1 MDLWRRAGPDRPRI
15 TGDRGGHV
23 PVLMHSEE
31 RLAFHELLKGEED
44 GAILGLACHLARDR
58 LAEAAR
64 FAETLFESPPPP
76 YRFTGAGFGYF
87 DALRERME
95 VGSIDAPEFR
105 YLIRQYA
112 PVALT
117 HGSWAT
123 PLAGTAIVHR
133 RPFALLFRY
142 YADGGARC
150 AREGYRTLLAAQGIG
165 LPEVA
170 DEAFMRDG
178 SLLDAAFL
186 PAVLRLAIARS
197 PQGLFPELLG
207 MLFGQALGLLPYR
220 AWMAGRCPPAI
231 RGDPSLRPLLD
242 PAPPHDAGL
251 ALISTLIK
259 DHLEAAEGALGRQGV
274 GALWH
279 RIRNGLL
286 AQFLAERGLVRS
298 AVESWEARKRSDRH
312 AAVLSILKAKR
323 SYALGQHRDQT
334 LGDRRIDDWLTPGA
348 DLGGLLE
355 ALATSELV
363 NPAAPL
369 QSPFLARLAPG
380 GAMYRVFRD
389 DEIAT
394 LVEWIGGLGESKSSN
409 RERPL
414 AVSAEP
420 PGGLYATP
428 AASSRTGTCSLDPR
442 ILFHRLL
449 NPEHYPGALPA
460 ARSLVQRFLKTT
472 ATALRGPMR
481 DGDLRFFPYDPG
493 ALEARIDAIYH
504 RAVAAYRPFVPPPRL
519 DREEYRWLLTRLAP
533 LVLVD
538 GCWLQKAAWLE
549 GRHAPTAA
557 RLLAIYTDEIGGGD
571 PDQNHAN
578 IFRRL
583 LEGEGIRLPE
593 PSSAEFIAWPG
604 FSAAL
609 FDLPAYLLAISRF
622 PRTFLPEILG
632 LNLAIELSGL
642 GAFYMAVVDEMRYLG
657 LDPTIVTVHL
667 ASDNL
672 ASGHAALAREAV
684 MIYLD
689 GVGSDFGPEELDRH
703 WRRVSLGYAS
713 LRIVPRRAFA
723 VLFAR
728 ALLRFGPAR
737 LKKTL
742 IGWRGA
748 VRA

>member
-1 MDLWRRAGPDRPRI
+1 MQSEWR
-15 TGDRGGHV
+15 
-23 PVLMHSEE
+23 LC
-31 RLAFHELLKGEED
+31 FHKLLRGEED
-44 GAILGLACHLARDR
+44 GPILGLASHLARDR

-64 FAETLFESPPPP
+64 FAQTEALFESPPPP
-76 YRFTGAGFGYF
+76 HRFTGANPLFGYF
-87 DALRERME
+87 DPLRERME
-95 VGSIDAPEFR
+95 VGSIDAPGFR

-117 HGSWAT
+117 YGSWVA
-123 PLAGTAIVHR
+123 PLAGTATGHR
-133 RPFALLFRY
+133 QPFALLFRY
-142 YADGGARC
+142 HADGGARRV
-150 AREGYRTLLAAQGIG
+150 REGYRRLLAGQGIG
-165 LPEVA
+165 LPEVV
-170 DEAFMRDG
+170 DEAFIRDG

-186 PAVLRLAIARS
+186 PAVLWLCIARS

-207 MLFGQALGLLPYR
+207 MLLCQALGLLPFR
-220 AWMAGRCPPAI
+220 SWMAGRCPPAI
-231 RGDPSLRPLLD
+231 RGDTSLGPLLD
-242 PAPPHDAGL
+242 PATHDAGL
-251 ALISTLIK
+251 DPISMLVE
-259 DHLEAAEGALGRQGV
+259 DHLETARIVLGRQGV
-274 GALWH
+274 GQAWH

-286 AQFLAERGLVRS
+286 AQFLVERGLCRS
-298 AVESWEARKRSDRH
+298 AVEAWEARRRSDRH
-312 AAVLSILKAKR
+312 EAVLAILKAKR
-323 SYALGQHRDQT
+323 PYALGQHRDKT
-334 LGDRRIDDWLTPGA
+334 LGDRRIEDWLAPGA
-348 DLGGLLE
+348 DLGGLLD
-355 ALATSELV
+355 ALAASDLV
-363 NPAAPL
+363 DPAAPL
-369 QSPFLARLAPG
+369 QSRFLASLSPG

-389 DEIAT
+389 DEIVT
-394 LVEWIGGLGESKSSN
+394 LVEWIGGLGESKSSF
-409 RERPL
+409 RERPVPV
-414 AVSAEP
+414 AAEP
-420 PGGLYATP
+420 PGGFHVTP
-428 AASSRTGTCSLDPR
+428 VANKIKMFAGKGPESKDPR
-442 ILFHRLL
+442 VLFHRLL
-449 NPEHYPGALPA
+449 NPEQYPEELPA
-460 ARSLVQRFLKTT
+460 ARSLVQRFLRKT

-481 DGDLRFFPYDPG
+481 GEDLRFFPYSPG
-493 ALEARIDAIYH
+493 ALKARIDAIHH

-549 GRHAPTAA
+549 GRHAPVAA
-557 RLLAIYTDEIGGGD
+557 RLLAIYRDEIGGGD

-578 IFRRL
+578 LFRRL

-593 PSSAEFIAWPG
+593 LTSAAFIAWPG

-642 GAFYMAVVDEMRYLG
+642 GAFYMTVVDEMRYLG
-657 LDPTIVTVHL
+657 LDPAIVTVHL

-689 GVGSDFGPEELDRH
+689 GVGSDFGHDELDRH

-713 LRIVPRRAFA
+713 LRVVPRRAFA
-723 VLFAR
+723 VLLMR
-728 ALLRFGPAR
+728 ALPRFGLAR

-742 IGWRGA
+742 LGWRAA

>member
-1 MDLWRRAGPDRPRI
+1 MQSEWR
-15 TGDRGGHV
+15 
-23 PVLMHSEE
+23 LS
-31 RLAFHELLKGEED
+31 FHKLLEGEED
-44 GAILGLACHLARDR
+44 GAILGLASRLARDR
-58 LAEAAR
+58 LEQAAR
-64 FAETLFESPPPP
+64 FAETETLFESPPPL
-76 YRFTGAGFGYF
+76 AGPFLGYF
-87 DALRERME
+87 DPLRERME
-95 VGSIDAPEFR
+95 VGSIDAPGFP
-105 YLIRQYA
+105 YLTRQYA

-117 HGSWAT
+117 HGSWVA
-123 PLAGTAIVHR
+123 PLAGAATGHR

-142 YADGGARC
+142 YADGGARYV
-150 AREGYRTLLAAQGIG
+150 REGYRTLLALQGIG
-165 LPEVA
+165 LPEVV

-186 PAVLRLAIARS
+186 PAVLWLAIARS

-207 MLFGQALGLLPYR
+207 MLLGQALGLLPFR
-220 AWMAGRCPPAI
+220 ALMAGRCPPAI
-231 RGDPSLRPLLD
+231 RGDTSVGTLLV
-242 PAPPHDAGL
+242 PATPHDAGL
-251 ALISTLIK
+251 EPISTLVE
-259 DHLEAAEGALGRQGV
+259 DHLEAARIVLGRQGV
-274 GALWH
+274 GRAWH

-298 AVESWEARKRSDRH
+298 AVEAWEARRRSDLH
-312 AAVLSILKAKR
+312 AAVLAILEAKR
-323 SYALGQHRDQT
+323 PYALGQHRDKT
-334 LGDRRIDDWLTPGA
+334 LGDRRIEDWLAPGA
-348 DLGGLLE
+348 DLGGLLD
-355 ALATSELV
+355 ALAASDLV
-363 NPAAPL
+363 DPAAPL
-369 QSPFLARLAPG
+369 ESRFLASLSPG

-394 LVEWIGGLGESKSSN
+394 LVEWIGGLGESKSSI
-409 RERPL
+409 RERP
-414 AVSAEP
+414 VPVPAEP
-420 PGGLYATP
+420 PGGFQATP
-428 AASSRTGTCSLDPR
+428 VRFAGKGAGSRDPR
-442 ILFHRLL
+442 VLFHRLL
-449 NPEHYPGALPA
+449 NPERYPGELPA
-460 ARSLVQRFLKTT
+460 ARSLVQRFLRKT
-472 ATALRGPMR
+472 AKALRGPVR
-481 DGDLRFFPYDPG
+481 GEDLRFFPYSPG
-493 ALEARIDAIYH
+493 ALEARIDAIHH

-538 GCWLQKAAWLE
+538 GCWLQKAAWLD
-549 GRHAPTAA
+549 GRHAPMAA

-593 PSSAEFIAWPG
+593 STSLAFIAWPG
-604 FSAAL
+604 FSATL

-642 GAFYMAVVDEMRYLG
+642 GAFYMSVVDEMRYLG
-657 LDPTIVTVHL
+657 LDPAIVSVHL

-689 GVGSDFGPEELDRH
+689 GVGSDFGYEELDRH

-723 VLFAR
+723 VLLTR

-737 LKKTL
+737 LKKTAL
-742 IGWRGA
+742 GWRGA